1 MPKLTV
7 GWREWIA
14 LPALGIPAIKAK
26 VDTGAKTSALHTVAL
41 ETYETNGVLM
51 VRFTIHPLR
60 KRPDISISCT
70 AEVVDQRI
78 VSDSGGHREN
88 RYFIRT
94 PVTLG
99 EHSWPIEMSL
109 TNRDNMLFKM
119 LLGRTAMADQLMV
132 DPDCSYLTG
141 RKLAKVYPKPAQPT
155 IHTSTR

>member
-14 LPALGIPAIKAK
+14 LPELGIPAIKAK

-51 VRFTIHPLR
+51 VHFTIHPLR
-60 KRPDISISCT
+60 KRPDIALTCT

-94 PVTLG
+94 PLSLG

-119 LLGRTAMADQLMV
+119 LLGRTAMANQLIV
-132 DPDCSYLTG
+132 DPDSSYLTG
-141 RKLAKVYPKPAQPT
+141 RKLAKAYPKKAHST
-155 IHTSTR
+155 IK